1 MPPNNHESNSPADPV
16 VDLDTAPPSR
26 DFLALATFEF
36 AWRHRFCAVSID
48 DTHDLLVIT
57 DDTPASVIARISE
70 GLPRECRLLHVTD
83 EQVCRLIARA
93 YEKPRPS

>member
-1 MPPNNHESNSPADPV
+1 MPPTDPHPESDAQPII
-16 VDLDTAPPSR
+16 DLDTAPPSR
-26 DFLALATFEF
+26 EFLALVTFEF

-48 DTHDLLVIT
+48 HTHDLLVIT
-57 DDTPASVIARISE
+57 DDTPPSVVARISE
-70 GLPRECRLLHVTD
+70 RMPRECQLLQTTD